1 MQISLTLLDAGA
13 DEFEV
18 MALLRQRLNLSFGD
32 ARDLTFNLPSQL
44 PSLEESDARQ
54 LLAELEAIGAT
65 VSDDPDAA
73 TVASQP
79 DEQEQPTANVLSLGI
94 DFNSLSGEN
103 GDDEEYDDEE
113 DYEDDEDEEYED
125 EEYDDDDE
133 DEVDDEDEE
142 GVELDDGYYIGIN
155 SYTNEQNI
163 RNILRNTFN
172 YCDEEVDVI
181 IGSLPCYIPRAFDI
195 EDEAREYA
203 DLFKEAG
210 ATTCVEYL
218 DNEEDA
224 ADEEDSE
231 SEEGAQYYVSL
242 DSVGDSSI
250 MVVNTVRILYDL
262 GIAEAKNI
270 VDSAPVTIP
279 YPLCKGDAEA
289 VAGKLREAG
298 AEAHLESCN

>member
-1 MQISLTLLDAGA
+1 MKISLTLLNAGA

-44 PSLEESDARQ
+44 LPLEEGEARQ
-54 LLAELEAIGAT
+54 LLGELVAAGAT

-73 TVASQP
+73 ATGASEP
-79 DEQEQPTANVLSLGI
+79 AEQEQPVSNVLSLGV
-94 DFNSLSGEN
+94 DFDSLSEEN
-103 GDDEEYDDEE
+103 NDEE
-113 DYEDDEDEEYED
+113 DETREDDEDEEYED
-125 EEYDDDDE
+125 GSDDEYDDDDE
-133 DEVDDEDEE
+133 EE
-142 GVELDDGYYIGIN
+142 GDDDVELDDGYYIGIN
-155 SYTNEQNI
+155 SYINEQNI

-218 DNEEDA
+218 DSEEDA
-224 ADEEDSE
+224 ADEEDAE
-231 SEEGAQYYVSL
+231 ADEATQYYVSL
-242 DSVGDSSI
+242 DNVGNSSI

-262 GIAEAKNI
+262 GIAEAKAI
-270 VDSAPVTIP
+270 VDSVPVTIP

-289 VAGKLREAG
+289 VIGKLREAG
-298 AEAHLESCN
+298 AEAHLKSSF

>member
-1 MQISLTLLDAGA
+1 MKISLTLLNAGA

-44 PSLEESDARQ
+44 PPLEESEARQ
-54 LLAELEAIGAT
+54 LLAELAAIGAT

-73 TVASQP
+73 TAASQS
-79 DEQEQPTANVLSLGI
+79 DEQEQPAANVLSLDI
-94 DFNSLSGEN
+94 DFDSLSGEN
-103 GDDEEYDDEE
+103 DDE
-113 DYEDDEDEEYED
+113 DYEDDDDEEYEEEGED
-125 EEYDDDDE
+125 EYDDDDE
-133 DEVDDEDEE
+133 EAGDED
-142 GVELDDGYYIGIN
+142 VDLDNGYYICIN

-203 DLFKEAG
+203 DLFNEAG
-210 ATTCVEYL
+210 ATTSIDYL
-218 DNEEDA
+218 DNED
-224 ADEEDSE
+224 DE
-231 SEEGAQYYVSL
+231 GIQYYVDL
-242 DSVGDSSI
+242 DNVGDSLI
-250 MVVNTVRILYDL
+250 AVVNTVRILYEL
-262 GIAEAKNI
+262 GLAQAKKI

-289 VAGKLREAG
+289 VVGKLREAG
-298 AEAHLESCN
+298 AEAHLKSSF

>member
-1 MQISLTLLDAGA
+1 MKISLTLLNAGA

-44 PSLEESDARQ
+44 PPLEESETRQ
-54 LLAELEAIGAT
+54 LLAELVAIGAT

-73 TVASQP
+73 TAASQP
-79 DEQEQPTANVLSLGI
+79 DEQEQPAANVLSLDI
-94 DFNSLSGEN
+94 DFDSLSGEN
-103 GDDEEYDDEE
+103 GDEEYEEDE
-113 DYEDDEDEEYED
+113 DYEEEDEDEEYED
-125 EEYDDDDE
+125 DGEDEYDDDDG
-133 DEVDDEDEE
+133 DED
-142 GVELDDGYYIGIN
+142 VDLDDGYYIGIN

-203 DLFKEAG
+203 DLFNEAG
-210 ATTCVEYL
+210 ATTCIDYL

-224 ADEEDSE
+224 ADDGDDSE
-231 SEEGAQYYVSL
+231 ADGGTEYFVSL

-289 VAGKLREAG
+289 VVGKLREAG
-298 AEAHLESCN
+298 AEAHAMLPM

>member
-1 MQISLTLLDAGA
+1 MKISLTLLNAGA

-44 PSLEESDARQ
+44 PPLEESEARQ
-54 LLAELEAIGAT
+54 LLAELAAIGAT

-73 TVASQP
+73 TAASQS
-79 DEQEQPTANVLSLGI
+79 DEQEQPAANVLSLDI
-94 DFNSLSGEN
+94 DFDSLSGEN
-103 GDDEEYDDEE
+103 DDE
-113 DYEDDEDEEYED
+113 DYEDDDDEEYEEEGED
-125 EEYDDDDE
+125 EYDDDDE
-133 DEVDDEDEE
+133 EAGDED
-142 GVELDDGYYIGIN
+142 VDLDNGYYIGIN

-203 DLFKEAG
+203 DLFNEAG
-210 ATTCVEYL
+210 ATTCIDYL
-218 DNEEDA
+218 DNED
-224 ADEEDSE
+224 DE
-231 SEEGAQYYVSL
+231 GIQYYVDL
-242 DSVGDSSI
+242 DNVGDSLI
-250 MVVNTVRILYDL
+250 AVVNTVRILYEL
-262 GIAEAKNI
+262 GLAQAKKI

-289 VAGKLREAG
+289 VVGKLREAG
-298 AEAHLESCN
+298 AEAHLKSSF